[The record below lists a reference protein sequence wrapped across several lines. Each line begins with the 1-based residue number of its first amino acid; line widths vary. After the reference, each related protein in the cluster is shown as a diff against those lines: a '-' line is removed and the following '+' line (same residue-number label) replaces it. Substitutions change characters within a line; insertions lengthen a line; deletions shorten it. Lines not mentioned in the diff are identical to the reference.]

1 MEKRYITKEQATER
15 LYSILNSVIR
25 DCDNKIKEL
34 RKNSSVSGEIAIDLL
49 KNYMVEIDDLFTY
62 IEEINLLIPDK
73 IDLKYPPNKNILEI

>member
-1 MEKRYITKEQATER
+1 METRYIMKEEATQR
-15 LYSILNSVIR
+15 LYNILNLVTR

-34 RKNSSVSGEIAIDLL
+34 KKNSSVSSEVSIDHL

>member
-1 MEKRYITKEQATER
+1 MEKRYITKEQATQR
-15 LYSILNSVIR
+15 LHNILNLVTR

-34 RKNSSVSGEIAIDLL
+34 KKNSSVSSEVSIDHL